1 MGNQANI
8 LSFDEVKRDSGAR
21 RSSVAAPLRT
31 SRRRPA
37 GSVEQGVS
45 ASVRP
50 AGRAGA
56 SARYAASRPLSDAA
70 RISGTAPRTA
80 SLANPARPRSIV
92 DDFPASSARAA
103 VTAYADRGSRIEP
116 AGTAPRRCRGAHARQ
131 SFVDLDE
138 PDERSADRGEAE
150 DEAPDKRSRL
160 QEFRRRRQKDRADK
174 KFDKQFG
181 GSRATD
187 APSAG
192 SRAAVYKGEMGSN
205 HKRAA
210 RMQNDAAGKARTF
223 SLASLNPLA
232 LLSSGKQSPKA
243 IAGLGFVA
251 CLLLTCWF
259 LYTPTQQLYHS
270 VREHDR
276 LQAEYAAIEQRNAS
290 LESEVGTLQTD
301 AGIEDRAHEQFGWVP
316 EGEQTANVHGLAADA
331 GNDEGSNFTANIVAG
346 SVEAPETWY
355 SPVLDALFGVK

>member
-21 RSSVAAPLRT
+21 RSSVAAPSRP

-37 GSVEQGVS
+37 GSVGQGVS
-45 ASVRP
+45 APVRM
-50 AGRAGA
+50 AGRSG
-56 SARYAASRPLSDAA
+56 SSSRYAAARPLSDAA

-80 SLANPARPRSIV
+80 PLANSARPRSIV

-103 VTAYADRGSRIEP
+103 VTAYADRGSRVES
-116 AGTAPRRCRGAHARQ
+116 AGTAPRRSRGAHARQ
-131 SFVDLDE
+131 FLAE
-138 PDERSADRGEAE
+138 PDEFGERSDDRGEAE
-150 DEAPDKRSRL
+150 DEAPGKRSRL
-160 QEFRRRRQKDRADK
+160 QEFRRKRQKDRADK

-181 GSRATD
+181 GSSRASD
-187 APSAG
+187 APAG
-192 SRAAVYKGEMGSN
+192 SRAAVYKGEMGAN
-205 HKRAA
+205 HKCAA

-259 LYTPTQQLYHS
+259 LYTPAQQLYHS

-301 AGIEDRAHEQFGWVP
+301 AGIEDRALSLIH
-316 EGEQTANVHGLAADA
+316 
-331 GNDEGSNFTANIVAG
+331 I
-346 SVEAPETWY
+346 
-355 SPVLDALFGVK
+355 

>member
-21 RSSVAAPLRT
+21 RSSVAAPSRP

-37 GSVEQGVS
+37 GSVGQGVS
-45 ASVRP
+45 APVRT
-50 AGRAGA
+50 AGRSG
-56 SARYAASRPLSDAA
+56 SSSRYAAARPLSDAA

-80 SLANPARPRSIV
+80 PLANSARPRSIV

-103 VTAYADRGSRIEP
+103 VTAYADRGSRVEP
-116 AGTAPRRCRGAHARQ
+116 AGTAPRRSRGAHARQ
-131 SFVDLDE
+131 FLAE
-138 PDERSADRGEAE
+138 PDEFGERSDDRGEAE
-150 DEAPDKRSRL
+150 DEAPGKRSRL
-160 QEFRRRRQKDRADK
+160 QEFRRKRQKDRADK

-181 GSRATD
+181 GSSRASD
-187 APSAG
+187 APAG
-192 SRAAVYKGEMGSN
+192 SRAAVYKGEMGAN

-259 LYTPTQQLYHS
+259 LYTPAQQLYHS

-331 GNDEGSNFTANIVAG
+331 GNDEGSNFTANIVVG

>member
-21 RSSVAAPLRT
+21 RSSVAAPSRP

-37 GSVEQGVS
+37 GSVGQGVS
-45 ASVRP
+45 APVRT
-50 AGRAGA
+50 AGRSG
-56 SARYAASRPLSDAA
+56 SSSRYAAARPLSDAA

-80 SLANPARPRSIV
+80 PLANSARPRSIV

-103 VTAYADRGSRIEP
+103 VTAYADRGSRVEP
-116 AGTAPRRCRGAHARQ
+116 AGTAPRRSRGAHARQ
-131 SFVDLDE
+131 FLAE
-138 PDERSADRGEAE
+138 PDEFGERSDDRGEAE
-150 DEAPDKRSRL
+150 DEAPGKRSRL
-160 QEFRRRRQKDRADK
+160 QEFRRKRQKDRADK

-181 GSRATD
+181 GSSRTSD
-187 APSAG
+187 APAG
-192 SRAAVYKGEMGSN
+192 SRAAVYKGEMGAN

-259 LYTPTQQLYHS
+259 LYTPAQQLYHS

-301 AGIEDRAHEQFGWVP
+301 AGIEDRAHEQFGGVP
-316 EGEQTANVHGLAADA
+316 EGEQTANVHGLSAD
-331 GNDEGSNFTANIVAG
+331 GGDEGSNFTANIVAG

>member
-21 RSSVAAPLRT
+21 RSSVAAPSRP

-37 GSVEQGVS
+37 GSVGQGVS
-45 ASVRP
+45 APVRM
-50 AGRAGA
+50 AGRSG
-56 SARYAASRPLSDAA
+56 SSSRYAAARPLSDAA

-80 SLANPARPRSIV
+80 PLANSARPRSIV

-103 VTAYADRGSRIEP
+103 VTAYADRGSRVES
-116 AGTAPRRCRGAHARQ
+116 AGTAPRRSRGAHARQ
-131 SFVDLDE
+131 FLAE
-138 PDERSADRGEAE
+138 PDEFGERSDDRGEAE
-150 DEAPDKRSRL
+150 DEAPGKRSRL
-160 QEFRRRRQKDRADK
+160 QEFRRKRQKDRADK

-181 GSRATD
+181 GSSRASD
-187 APSAG
+187 APAG
-192 SRAAVYKGEMGSN
+192 SRAAVYKGEMGAN

-259 LYTPTQQLYHS
+259 LYTPAQQLYHS

-301 AGIEDRAHEQFGWVP
+301 AGIEDRAPEQFGWVP
-316 EGEQTANVHGLAADA
+316 ESRPPTCTACQPTAATRA
-331 GNDEGSNFTANIVAG
+331 RTSRRTSWPAAWKRPRRGTRRCSTPCSA
-346 SVEAPETWY
+346 
-355 SPVLDALFGVK
+355 

>member
-21 RSSVAAPLRT
+21 RSSVAAPSRP

-37 GSVEQGVS
+37 GSVGQGVS
-45 ASVRP
+45 APVRT
-50 AGRAGA
+50 AGRSG
-56 SARYAASRPLSDAA
+56 SSSRYAAARPLSDAA
-70 RISGTAPRTA
+70 RISGTAPR
-80 SLANPARPRSIV
+80 RS
-92 DDFPASSARAA
+92 
-103 VTAYADRGSRIEP
+103 
-116 AGTAPRRCRGAHARQ
+116 RGAHARQ
-131 SFVDLDE
+131 FLAE
-138 PDERSADRGEAE
+138 PDEFGERSDDRGEAE
-150 DEAPDKRSRL
+150 DEAPGKRSRL
-160 QEFRRRRQKDRADK
+160 QEFRRKRQKDRADK

-181 GSRATD
+181 GSSRASD
-187 APSAG
+187 APAG
-192 SRAAVYKGEMGSN
+192 SRAAVYKGEMGAN

-259 LYTPTQQLYHS
+259 LYTPAQQLYHS

-316 EGEQTANVHGLAADA
+316 EGEQTANVHGLSAD
-331 GNDEGSNFTANIVAG
+331 GGDEGSNFTANIVAG

>member
-21 RSSVAAPLRT
+21 RSSVAAPLRP

-223 SLASLNPLA
+223 SLASL
-232 LLSSGKQSPKA
+232 K
-243 IAGLGFVA
+243 
-251 CLLLTCWF
+251 
-259 LYTPTQQLYHS
+259 
-270 VREHDR
+270 
-276 LQAEYAAIEQRNAS
+276 
-290 LESEVGTLQTD
+290 SEVGTLQTD

>member
-1 MGNQANI
+1 M
-8 LSFDEVKRDSGAR
+8 
-21 RSSVAAPLRT
+21 
-31 SRRRPA
+31 
-37 GSVEQGVS
+37 
-45 ASVRP
+45 
-50 AGRAGA
+50 
-56 SARYAASRPLSDAA
+56 
-70 RISGTAPRTA
+70 
-80 SLANPARPRSIV
+80 
-92 DDFPASSARAA
+92 
-103 VTAYADRGSRIEP
+103 
-116 AGTAPRRCRGAHARQ
+116 
-131 SFVDLDE
+131 
-138 PDERSADRGEAE
+138 
-150 DEAPDKRSRL
+150 
-160 QEFRRRRQKDRADK
+160 
-174 KFDKQFG
+174 
-181 GSRATD
+181 
-187 APSAG
+187 
-192 SRAAVYKGEMGSN
+192 YKGEMGAN

>member
-21 RSSVAAPLRT
+21 RSSVAAPLRP

-37 GSVEQGVS
+37 GSVGQGVS
-45 ASVRP
+45 APVRM
-50 AGRAGA
+50 AGRSG
-56 SARYAASRPLSDAA
+56 SSSRYAAARPLSDAA
-70 RISGTAPRTA
+70 RISGTAPCTA
-80 SLANPARPRSIV
+80 PLANSARPRSIV

-103 VTAYADRGSRIEP
+103 VTAYADRGSRVEP
-116 AGTAPRRCRGAHARQ
+116 AGTAPRRSRGAHARQ
-131 SFVDLDE
+131 FLAE
-138 PDERSADRGEAE
+138 PDEFGERSDDRGEAE
-150 DEAPDKRSRL
+150 DEAPGKRSRL
-160 QEFRRRRQKDRADK
+160 QEFRRKRQKDRADK

-181 GSRATD
+181 GSSRTSD
-187 APSAG
+187 APAG
-192 SRAAVYKGEMGSN
+192 SRAAVYKGEMGAN

-259 LYTPTQQLYHS
+259 LYTPAQQLYHS

-276 LQAEYAAIEQRNAS
+276 LEAEYAAIEQRNAS

-316 EGEQTANVHGLAADA
+316 EGE
-331 GNDEGSNFTANIVAG
+331 
-346 SVEAPETWY
+346 
-355 SPVLDALFGVK
+355 

>member
-21 RSSVAAPLRT
+21 RSSVAAPLRP

-103 VTAYADRGSRIEP
+103 VTAYADRGSRVEP
-116 AGTAPRRCRGAHARQ
+116 AGTAPRRRRGAHARQ

-187 APSAG
+187 APAAG

-232 LLSSGKQSPKA
+232 LLSS
-243 IAGLGFVA
+243 
-251 CLLLTCWF
+251 CLL
-259 LYTPTQQLYHS
+259 YTSPARC
-270 VREHDR
+270 REGCR
-276 LQAEYAAIEQRNAS
+276 TR
-290 LESEVGTLQTD
+290 
-301 AGIEDRAHEQFGWVP
+301 
-316 EGEQTANVHGLAADA
+316 
-331 GNDEGSNFTANIVAG
+331 
-346 SVEAPETWY
+346 
-355 SPVLDALFGVK
+355 SP